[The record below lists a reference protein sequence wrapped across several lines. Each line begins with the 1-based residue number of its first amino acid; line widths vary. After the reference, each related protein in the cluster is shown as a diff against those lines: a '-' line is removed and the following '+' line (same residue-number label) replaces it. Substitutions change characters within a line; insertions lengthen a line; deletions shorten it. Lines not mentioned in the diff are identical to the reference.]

1 MTHVNIGK
9 VHPTLYKAM
18 TNLGEDAA
26 VLAREA
32 GLDPRLVE
40 LVKIRASQIN
50 GCAYCLRSHTRDA
63 AALGETPERLAV
75 LAAWWESQYFTPQE
89 QAALLIVERVTLISD
104 RSPAPAR
111 ELGDVDVLTER
122 QMSAITWV
130 SIAMNALNRIAVS
143 SHFPVGREQPTGRAM
158 LTTF

>member
-1 MTHVNIGK
+1 MAHVNIGK
-9 VHPTLYKAM
+9 VHPKVYKAM
-18 TNLGEDAA
+18 TDLGEDAA
-26 VLAREA
+26 STAGEE

-89 QAALLIVERVTLISD
+89 RAALLIVEKVTLISD
-104 RSPAPAR
+104 RAPAPAR
-111 ELGDVDVLTER
+111 EAADVDVLTER
-122 QMSAITWV
+122 QISAITWV
-130 SIAMNALNRIAVS
+130 AIAMNALNRIAVS
-143 SHFPVGREQPTGRAM
+143 SHFPVGA
-158 LTTF
+158 